1 MANRR
6 DGDHHNNDGD
16 NDVKNT
22 VLTRAEFLKFHEEA
36 RDENQQFC
44 QKSQQIIGEIQQMIA
59 TFLVRKSSHNNNDQY
74 IQRRTHN
81 YKKISFFDGDMCK
94 LDFINW
100 LLDLEEYFNFWKIC
114 DEEKVWLALI
124 NWMMKQ
130 RNGEKTLKTIES
142 DEVSIQSILVK
153 E

>member
-74 IQRRTHN
+74 IQRHTPN

-94 LDFINW
+94 LDFIDW

-142 DEVSIQSILVK
+142 DEVSIQSILGK

>member
-74 IQRRTHN
+74 IHIRTHN

-94 LDFINW
+94 LDFIDW

-142 DEVSIQSILVK
+142 DEVSIQSILGK

>member
-22 VLTRAEFLKFHEEA
+22 VLTRVEFLKFHEEA
-36 RDENQQFC
+36 CDENQQFC

-81 YKKISFFDGDMCK
+81 YKKISFFDGDICK
-94 LDFINW
+94 LDFIDW

-142 DEVSIQSILVK
+142 DEVSIQSILGK

>member
-74 IQRRTHN
+74 IQRHTPN

-142 DEVSIQSILVK
+142 DEVSIQSILGK

>member
-6 DGDHHNNDGD
+6 DGDHHNNDGN

-74 IQRRTHN
+74 IQRHTPN

-94 LDFINW
+94 LDFIDW

-142 DEVSIQSILVK
+142 DEVSIQSILGK

>member
-6 DGDHHNNDGD
+6 DGDHHNNDSD
-16 NDVKNT
+16 NKVKNT
-22 VLTRAEFLKFHEEA
+22 ILTRAEFLKFHEEA

-74 IQRRTHN
+74 IQRHTPN

-142 DEVSIQSILVK
+142 DEVSIQSILGK

>member
-1 MANRR
+1 M
-6 DGDHHNNDGD
+6 
-16 NDVKNT
+16 T
-22 VLTRAEFLKFHEEA
+22 MT
-36 RDENQQFC
+36 
-44 QKSQQIIGEIQQMIA
+44 
-59 TFLVRKSSHNNNDQY
+59 NDQY
-74 IQRRTHN
+74 IQRCTPN

-94 LDFINW
+94 LDFIDW

-142 DEVSIQSILVK
+142 DEVSIQSILGK

>member
-74 IQRRTHN
+74 IQRHTPN

-94 LDFINW
+94 LDFIDW

-114 DEEKVWLALI
+114 DEEKVWLATNKLD
-124 NWMMKQ
+124 
-130 RNGEKTLKTIES
+130 
-142 DEVSIQSILVK
+142 DET
-153 E
+153 EE